1 MKNHVKDFFQRGLI
15 FGGFGPIITAIVLY
29 CINLSGT
36 VITLGVNEILL
47 AIISTYILAFVQAGA
62 TVFNQ
67 IEDWPIT
74 KSLFF
79 HFLSIYIAYTGCYL
93 INSWIPFDINF
104 ILIFTAIFVVVY
116 FAIWLIVYICTKC
129 FSKKLNE
136 KIK

>member
-79 HFLSIYIAYTGCYL
+79 HFLSIYIAYIGCYL
-93 INSWIPFDINF
+93 INSWIPFDINI

>member
-15 FGGFGPIITAIVLY
+15 FGGFGPIITAIVIY

-93 INSWIPFDINF
+93 INSWIPFDINI
-104 ILIFTAIFVVVY
+104 ILIFTAVFVVVY
-116 FAIWLIVYICTKC
+116 FAIWLTVYICTKC

>member
-1 MKNHVKDFFQRGLI
+1 MNKYVKDFFQRGSI

-36 VITLGVNEILL
+36 VITLGANEILL
-47 AIISTYILAFVQAGA
+47 AIISTYVLAFVQAGA

-79 HFLSIYIAYTGCYL
+79 HFLSIYIVYTGCYL
-93 INSWIPFDINF
+93 INSWIPFNINF

-116 FAIWLIVYICTKC
+116 FAIWLTVYICTKC
-129 FSKKLNE
+129 YSKKLNK